1 MKCATP
7 WDAVPMSFTDLP
19 DDVIRHH
26 LFRLLPVAQRMELN
40 LALPYSYR
48 IKTPLSKE
56 KCLRFELSLAF
67 KRIKNAMDSIAKHV
81 SPFTRRKLILRWFR
95 SYKQYV
101 VIMQYNSVM
110 RNIFIGRLKFFA
122 GTEDMYGKTPY
133 FVRTMKAL
141 YDEITEALVVKYP
154 YKEEK
159 MIRAQPISFY

>member
-1 MKCATP
+1 MKCVTP

-19 DDVIRHH
+19 DDVIKHH
-26 LFRLLPVAQRMELN
+26 LFKLLPVAQRMELN

-56 KCLRFELSLAF
+56 KCLSFELSLAF
-67 KRIKNAMDSIAKHV
+67 KRIKNAMDTIAKYV

-122 GTEDMYGKTPY
+122 GTEEMNGKTPY
-133 FVRTMKAL
+133 FVRTMAHL
-141 YDEITEALVVKYP
+141 YDEIMEALTVKYP